1 MKKLFVVGVLVIFAC
16 KSGQDIQNSEEFTRR
31 INVVDSLGVDIGDAN
46 LIFGKITDAT
56 FNTDSTLVVL
66 DASTGIIS
74 TYSINDVFSYISSK
88 ACRGIGPESLTD
100 PSRFQLLDGNRIAVF
115 SQGVPP
121 EMLIL
126 NNQLDVLTGRNTLE
140 SRGIIDSPVLIN
152 DSTVAGCTYDY
163 EPNPN
168 GGSIILKRIIGQW
181 DIQTGELNGEYYSDE
196 YTVDLDEF
204 DNSYDVKVALE
215 CCLATDLHGNLFFA
229 PSIYDSIVYIYNSEY
244 HAIDTIGI
252 SLLPGARDQFELNLE
267 TECRKL
273 VDGALGNWGPHSG
286 YLGVFQLHTQ
296 DEAEL
301 LWIRHGSL
309 IEPTYDV
316 YTYGGEYQYRCIVE
330 GLPKQEIIQMNIN
343 DYGAIAYAPQPYD
356 YPRVYVIELPKNT
369 R

>member
-1 MKKLFVVGVLVIFAC
+1 MKKLFIVGILLIFAC
-16 KSGQDIQNSEEFTRR
+16 KSEQDVQNSEEFTRR
-31 INVVDSLGVDIGDAN
+31 INVVDSLGVDIGDPN
-46 LIFGKITDAT
+46 LIFGKITDAM

-66 DASTGIIS
+66 DASTGTIS
-74 TYSINDVFSYISSK
+74 TYSINDVFSYISLK
-88 ACRGIGPESLTD
+88 ACRGIGPELLTD
-100 PSRFQLLDGNRIAVF
+100 PYHFQLLDGNRIAVF

-181 DIQTGELNGEYYSDE
+181 NIQTGEFNGEYYSDE

-204 DNSYDVKVALE
+204 DNVYNVKVALE
-215 CCLATDLHGNLFFA
+215 CCLATDLHENLYFA

-252 SLLPGARDQFELNLE
+252 SLLPGTRDQFELNLE

-273 VDGALGNWGPHSG
+273 TDGALGNWGPHCG
-286 YLGVFQLHTQ
+286 YLGVLQLHTQ
-296 DEAEL
+296 DEVGL

-330 GLPKQEIIQMNIN
+330 GLPNQEIIQMNIN
-343 DYGAIAYAPQPYD
+343 DYGIVAYTPQPYD
-356 YPRVYVIELPKNT
+356 YPRAYIIQIP
-369 R
+369 